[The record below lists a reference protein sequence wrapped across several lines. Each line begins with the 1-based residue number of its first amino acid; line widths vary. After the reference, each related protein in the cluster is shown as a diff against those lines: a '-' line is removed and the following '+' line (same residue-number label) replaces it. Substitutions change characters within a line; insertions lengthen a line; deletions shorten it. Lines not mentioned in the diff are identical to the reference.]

1 MIKKKLECRSAEE
14 KAEKLTAMQ
23 YKTRERTKLVKE
35 GYRILGNM
43 GDQWS
48 DVLGHNVG
56 KRTFKL
62 PNPMFYIA

>member
-1 MIKKKLECRSAEE
+1 MPARCRSPEE
-14 KAEKLTAMQ
+14 KAEGLTAME
-23 YKTRERTKLVKE
+23 YKSRERTKLVKA

-48 DVLGHNVG
+48 DVIGENVG